1 MPIRKAQHL
10 VGFANF
16 NHGSFK
22 CPACGADSTY
32 HADLLEPTVQCRNC
46 RRRHPALI
54 FECFN
59 SRCISCNKQVKEP
72 VLVDNYCGSQ
82 WKLCEGCTEI
92 YYERFS
98 AWLKV
103 AAQQALAETKER
115 PLTLARGEKHGASH
129 TVGTS
134 V

>member
-10 VGFANF
+10 VGFAGL
-16 NHGSFK
+16 NHVSFK
-22 CPACGADSTY
+22 CPDCGADSTY

-72 VLVDNYCGSQ
+72 VLVDNYHGSY
-82 WKLCEGCTEI
+82 WKLCQDCAEI
-92 YYERFS
+92 FDERFS
-98 AWLKV
+98 VWLRV
-103 AAQQALAETKER
+103 SAQQALAETKER
-115 PLTLARGEKHGASH
+115 PLALVRGEKHGASH